1 MSAKPTA
8 GSARTH
14 EQGFTDLF
22 NEYNAAL
29 RYFAE
34 GLLKDRT
41 QAKDAVATV
50 FESLWNNGNWQALQ
64 VPSSYLY
71 KAVYHTCLNITTSN
85 KARQKRQKTASIQQP
100 ADIDEAVLERIYRA
114 EVYRE
119 LHSALQKLPE
129 QCRRAM
135 QLSYLDGLTVEE
147 TARIMEISASAVKT
161 HRMRGVKQL
170 RKLLS
175 DQVFSLFFFL

>member
-1 MSAKPTA
+1 MNAKPTA

-22 NEYNAAL
+22 NEYNATL

-34 GLLKDRT
+34 SILKDRN

-50 FESLWNNGNWQALQ
+50 FESLWNNGNWQELQ
-64 VPSSYLY
+64 TPSSYLY
-71 KAVYHTCLNITTSN
+71 KAVYHTCLNMNTSN
-85 KARQKRQKTASIQQP
+85 KARQKRQKTASIQP
-100 ADIDEAVLERIYRA
+100 ADIDDAVLERIYRA

-135 QLSYLDGLTVEE
+135 QLSYLEGLTVEE
-147 TARIMEISASAVKT
+147 TARVMEISASAVKT